1 MERCTCKVVV
11 LLIKPIVSRCRP
23 VVGSIDV
30 VDVNCQN
37 WPIIGYTKTAY
48 HLDGKPGNFG
58 ENSNG
63 LFIPEEIFR
72 EKGNTFRGNTFFRFL
87 PKRPK
92 CSVPF
97 VWITSARL
105 QVERKRKVYQY
116 FVNGTTQ
123 SRPCFRCQKNTST
136 IWRKFFTEISVQMV
150 STPKAGVPE
159 WGTRLSQLSCG
170 FRATFLNTLSPLSWS
185 LEVARL
191 KWIEKVG
198 PRDLVILGVF
208 FSGDILPF
216 T

>member
-1 MERCTCKVVV
+1 MEN
-11 LLIKPIVSRCRP
+11 PEVSGRIQMKR
-23 VVGSIDV
+23 
-30 VDVNCQN
+30 
-37 WPIIGYTKTAY
+37 
-48 HLDGKPGNFG
+48 
-58 ENSNG
+58 
-63 LFIPEEIFR
+63 FIPVEIFR
-72 EKGNTFRGNTFFRFL
+72 KKVIPFEVPKYLFPVLTETTEIFCTICLDYQCQASCREKVKIF
-87 PKRPK
+87 
-92 CSVPF
+92 SVF
-97 VWITSARL
+97 CKWCNS
-105 QVERKRKVYQY
+105 E
-116 FVNGTTQ
+116 
-123 SRPCFRCQKNTST
+123 SRSCFRCPKKYST